1 MRIRDA
7 TKGDFDFIFSGRKEI
22 AREERFR
29 IPSIAKEKKRVR
41 DAIAGKRVRV
51 AVEGGKAV
59 GFTWFIEGS
68 ETPFGLDY
76 GEFGLKYLWVD
87 YVFVEKG
94 WRGKGVGK
102 ALYADLASIARK
114 RGASRLMGDVFTI
127 NSKSIAFHEKLG
139 FEPLLRIYWKKV
151 RK

>member
-1 MRIRDA
+1 MEMRNA
-7 TKGDFDFIFSGRKEI
+7 GKGDFDFILFGRTEI
-22 AREERFR
+22 AREEGFR

-41 DAIAGKRVRV
+41 GAIAGKRVRV
-51 AVEGGKAV
+51 AVGNGKAV
-59 GFTWFIEGS
+59 GFIWFVEGK

-76 GEFGLKYLWVD
+76 GDFGLKYLWVD

-102 ALYADLASIARK
+102 ALYADLAAIARK
-114 RGASRLMGDVFTI
+114 RGASRLMGDVFTV
-127 NSKSIAFHEKLG
+127 NWKSIAFHEKLG